1 MRIKF
6 PKGSEG
12 WNLFMDFWK
21 LTQDFWGI
29 ENTEEYWESLKD
41 AVEAFAGKYGRFG
54 VGLGAALL
62 TELKRR
68 SEEDKDEL
76 G

>member
-1 MRIKF
+1 MKVKIEKNS
-6 PKGSEG
+6 KE
-12 WNLFMDFWK
+12 WNIFSDYWK
-21 LTQDFWGI
+21 LMQEVWGI
-29 ENTEEYWESLKD
+29 EESEEYWESVKD

>member
-1 MRIKF
+1 
-6 PKGSEG
+6 
-12 WNLFMDFWK
+12 MDFWK

-29 ENTEEYWESLKD
+29 ENTEEYWESAKD
-41 AVEAFAGKYGRFG
+41 AVEVFAGKYGRFG

-68 SEEDKDEL
+68 SEEK
-76 G
+76 